1 VNETP
6 ARATVTVEID
16 GESYTIRSGASA
28 EYTLDCAAYVDGTIR
43 NIKEQGT
50 LIEAHKAVILAA
62 MSLTD
67 QLFQARSELE
77 QLRRAFDRQASRLT
91 AIVQDALA
99 ADDLA

>member
-1 VNETP
+1 MTETP
-6 ARATVTVEID
+6 ARATVTVEIA

-43 NIKEQGT
+43 NIKEQGS

-67 QLFQARSELE
+67 QLFQTRSELE
-77 QLRRAFDRQASRLT
+77 RLRREVDRHAARLSKV
-91 AIVQDALA
+91 VQDALD